1 MLLFIICEASQKN
14 STIFRP
20 FLAIFT
26 LFHLI
31 NWPYLQK
38 PQLGNLGKTRFWLLL
53 VNNELC
59 SIPLSFARS
68 EIKEIAVDRCENV
81 SGAECSIV
89 PSPPINSA
97 PSPLCRLSVS
107 ESSEW
112 VCTKTI
118 FANGSVVR
126 GCEKTYTGK
135 SVRYRI
141 NKQRLV
147 VVVSGDLVVVWTR
160 LQTRE
165 WTQPLASLLVV
176 VVHQDYWRLRI
187 CLLSIIYNWLQDG
200 NSICLYLQ
208 NML

>member
-1 MLLFIICEASQKN
+1 MFSPPSVPLF
-14 STIFRP
+14 R
-20 FLAIFT
+20 
-26 LFHLI
+26 H
-31 NWPYLQK
+31 
-38 PQLGNLGKTRFWLLL
+38 
-53 VNNELC
+53 
-59 SIPLSFARS
+59 
-68 EIKEIAVDRCENV
+68 
-81 SGAECSIV
+81 
-89 PSPPINSA
+89 PPINSA

-147 VVVSGDLVVVWTR
+147 VVVSGDLGVVWTR

-187 CLLSIIYNWLQDG
+187 CLLSIIYNWQQDG
-200 NSICLYLQ
+200 NPICLYLQ
-208 NML
+208 NIFMNRYIPIHARVQEVPCPKVVCK